1 MSTRIRASTSSYATV
16 RRRLTSYP
24 EKEWPQ
30 LQSATTVASLDYLV
44 GSLRERPALSPFLR
58 GDRAGH
64 KPGLG
69 SLCRQGGGPARP
81 PAPPD
86 NGLGHEPLLSLAADA
101 ETQKTA
107 LNLPRCGHTCIHPAS
122 RPARN
127 THRWAADRYTTEVLA
142 VPRSQ

>member
-16 RRRLTSYP
+16 RRRLTSCSP
-24 EKEWPQ
+24 D
-30 LQSATTVASLDYLV
+30 S
-44 GSLRERPALSPFLR
+44 GLS
-58 GDRAGH
+58 
-64 KPGLG
+64 
-69 SLCRQGGGPARP
+69 
-81 PAPPD
+81 
-86 NGLGHEPLLSLAADA
+86 HEPLLSLAADA